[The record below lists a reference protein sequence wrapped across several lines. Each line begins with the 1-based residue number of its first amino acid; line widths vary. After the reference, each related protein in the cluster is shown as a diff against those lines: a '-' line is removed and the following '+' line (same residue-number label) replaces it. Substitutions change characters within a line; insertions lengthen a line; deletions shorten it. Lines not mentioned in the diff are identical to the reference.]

1 MSYVKHSDV
10 SDSIAHI
17 VSSIEQE
24 PNVQQRKLLISNYIK
39 TASSQLVKPL
49 ARLCFEL
56 KVAGEPTDVIATEL
70 GISRRA
76 VIRLIRKWA
85 ADNGIRNPLD
95 NIEVNGFFDIR
106 DHVDM

>member
-24 PNVQQRKLLISNYIK
+24 TSIQQRKLLISNYIK

-49 ARLCFEL
+49 ARLCYEL
-56 KVAGEPTDVIATEL
+56 KAAGEPTDVIATEL

-76 VIRLIRKWA
+76 VLRLIRKWS
-85 ADNGIRNPLD
+85 ADNGLRSPLD
-95 NIEVNGFFDIR
+95 IIEVSGFFDIR